1 MQRPTRKALSM
12 LGGLSLSLS
21 FALAAQ
27 AQDEGVKRVEQL
39 IKSAGSTV
47 QAIGDAKVQ
56 FIKTIDVYNSIFAED
71 AKDRKKLYK
80 KLQSEMATTQQ
91 KRAEVGRRADQMTV
105 EAGIVFKSWADSTV
119 GIESP
124 DLRKRSE
131 ERLEKT
137 KDRCA
142 EIQSAGQS
150 AVAVYEPVM
159 KALQDQVTYL
169 GHDLNAEAVAS
180 LKPDAE
186 KVNAQAQELTQRLDE
201 AVAVA
206 NQNINALRPQ

>member
-1 MQRPTRKALSM
+1 LGV
-12 LGGLSLSLS
+12 LGGLAALSH
-21 FALAAQ
+21 ALAAQ

-39 IKSAGSTV
+39 VKSAGSTV
-47 QAIGDAKVQ
+47 QAIGDAKLQ
-56 FIKTIDVYNSIFAED
+56 FIKTIDVYNSILAED

-80 KLQSEMATTQQ
+80 KLQSEMAATQE
-91 KRAEVGRRADQMTV
+91 KRAEVGRRADHMRL

-150 AVAVYEPVM
+150 AVDVYAPVM

-186 KVNAQAQELTQRLDE
+186 KVNAQAQELTKRLDE
-201 AVAVA
+201 AIAVA

>member
-1 MQRPTRKALSM
+1 MRGTTHRALGV
-12 LGGLSLSLS
+12 LVGLTLCP
-21 FALAAQ
+21 ALAAQ

-39 IKSAGSTV
+39 VKSAGSTV
-47 QAIGDAKVQ
+47 QAMSEAKLQ
-56 FIKTIDVYNSIFAED
+56 FLKTIDVYNAILAEG

-80 KLQSEMATTQQ
+80 KLQSDMESTEE
-91 KRAEVGRRADQMTV
+91 KRAEVGRKADQMKL

-119 GIESP
+119 GIENP
-124 DLRKRSE
+124 DLKKRSE

-142 EIQSAGQS
+142 EIQSAGRS
-150 AVAVYEPVM
+150 AVEVYAPVM

-180 LKPDAE
+180 LKPDAA
-186 KVNAQAQELTQRLDE
+186 KVNAQAQELAKRVDE
-201 AVAVA
+201 AIGIA
-206 NQNINALRPQ
+206 NTNINALRPE

>member
-1 MQRPTRKALSM
+1 MQRPTRKALGV
-12 LGGLSLSLS
+12 LGGLALSV
-21 FALAAQ
+21 AVAAQ
-27 AQDEGVKRVEQL
+27 AQDEGVKRVEEL
-39 IKSAGSTV
+39 VKRAGSTV
-47 QAIGDAKVQ
+47 QAIGEAKLQ
-56 FIKTIDVYNSIFAED
+56 FLKTIDVYNSIFAED

-80 KLQSEMATTQQ
+80 KLQSEMAATQE
-91 KRAEVGRRADQMTV
+91 KRAEVGRRSDQMKL
-105 EAGIVFKSWADSTV
+105 EAGIVFKSWADSTAA
-119 GIESP
+119 IESP

-137 KDRCA
+137 KDRLA

-150 AVAVYEPVM
+150 AVDVYEPVM

-186 KVNAQAQELTQRLDE
+186 KVNAQAKELTERLDE
-201 AVAVA
+201 AMAVA

>member
-1 MQRPTRKALSM
+1 MQRPTRGALGVS
-12 LGGLSLSLS
+12 GGLILS
-21 FALAAQ
+21 FAVAAQ

-47 QAIGDAKVQ
+47 QAISEAKLQ
-56 FIKTIDVYNSIFAED
+56 FMKTIDVYNAILAEG

-80 KLQSEMATTQQ
+80 KLQSEMESTEE
-91 KRAEVGRRADQMTV
+91 KRAEVGRRADQMRL

-119 GIESP
+119 GIENP

-142 EIQSAGQS
+142 EIESAGRS
-150 AVAVYEPVM
+150 AVEVYAPVM

-186 KVNAQAQELTQRLDE
+186 KVNAQAQELTKRVDE
-201 AVAVA
+201 AIGIA
-206 NQNINALRPQ
+206 NTNINALRPE